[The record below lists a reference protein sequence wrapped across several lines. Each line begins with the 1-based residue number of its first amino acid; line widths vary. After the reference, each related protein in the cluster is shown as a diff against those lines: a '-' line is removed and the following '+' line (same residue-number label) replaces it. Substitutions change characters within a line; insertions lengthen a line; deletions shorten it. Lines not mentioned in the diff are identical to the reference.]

1 MRRAPIAALLIL
13 AALLLQACSAVRV
26 GYGNANSLARWWLD
40 QYLDFSPEQNQLVE
54 DRLTRLHAWHRRSE
68 LPGYAAFLV
77 EARVLIDRPTT
88 TADALR
94 LGDDIVL
101 RIRRLADKA
110 LPDLAD
116 LFLNL
121 IPAQIDQ
128 LAARFAERNKA
139 YVKDAAVDD
148 SEAAR
153 HEARAKRLLSRAEY
167 WFGNLSEVQEKEF
180 RRLIAAQPSG
190 ANFWYEERLRRQR
203 ELVDIA
209 RRIQRE
215 RPGREAALALLR
227 DYANR
232 FDTPPDAARRATAD
246 ALRRNTAELAIAL
259 HAMTTP
265 AQRNHARDR
274 IDDLVRDITEL
285 SGEG

>member
-1 MRRAPIAALLIL
+1 MRRTPIATLLIL
-13 AALLLQACSAVRV
+13 LALLLQACSAVRV

-54 DRLTRLHAWHRRSE
+54 DRLARLHTWHRRNE
-68 LPGYAAFLV
+68 LPGYATFLD
-77 EARVLIDRPTT
+77 EARGLIDRQPNA
-88 TADALR
+88 ADALR
-94 LGDDIVL
+94 LGNGIVQ
-101 RIRRLADKA
+101 RIRKLADKA

-116 LFLNL
+116 LFLTL
-121 IPAQIDQ
+121 TPAQIDR
-128 LAARFAERNKA
+128 LAERFAEKNKD
-139 YVKDAAVDD
+139 YVREAALEG
-148 SEAAR
+148 SEAAQ

-167 WFGNLSEVQEKEF
+167 WFGNLNDAQEKEF
-180 RRLIAAQPSG
+180 RRLTAARPSG
-190 ANFWYEERLRRQR
+190 ARFWYDERLRRQR
-203 ELVDIA
+203 ELIDLA

-215 RPGREAALALLR
+215 RPGRDAALALLR

-246 ALRRNTAELAIAL
+246 ALRRQTAELAIAL

-265 AQRNHARDR
+265 TQRNHARDR
-274 IDDLVRDITEL
+274 IDDLVRDLTEL